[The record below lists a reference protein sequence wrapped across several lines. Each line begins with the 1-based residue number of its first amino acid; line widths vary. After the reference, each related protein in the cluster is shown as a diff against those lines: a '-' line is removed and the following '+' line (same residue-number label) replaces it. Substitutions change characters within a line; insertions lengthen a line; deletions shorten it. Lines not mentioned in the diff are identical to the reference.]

1 MYIYPYSLEYA
12 IKYNERDLWRE
23 SYHANCDCAR
33 AIERAINENYDGSRL
48 ADDCEKVVLGEYGTD
63 RVNWVLANTI
73 HEKEQ
78 DGRISRG
85 NKEWAKGFHIPQDTT
100 QYQFV
105 VNSHPGLLNIF
116 VNEVRRDW
124 QALGLFD
131 KNHCT
136 GKNEDYTGKV
146 LVLKPTILKDEYK
159 TPDFQLFLAEGGFG
173 CSPTARGRKVY
184 GRFLKDGEET
194 HYDRQDFLGVLKDEH
209 LPEWVREKLAQL
221 QEQTQANVPQ
231 MT

>member
-1 MYIYPYSLEYA
+1 MHIYPYSLEYA
-12 IKYNERDLWRE
+12 IEHNERDLWQE

-33 AIERAINENYDGSRL
+33 AIERAIDENYDGSRL
-48 ADDCEKVVLGEYGTD
+48 ADGSEKAVLGEYGID

-73 HEKEQ
+73 HERGQ
-78 DGRISRG
+78 DGRISHG
-85 NKEWAKGFHIPQDTT
+85 NKEWARSFHIPRDTK

-105 VNSHPGLLNIF
+105 ADSHPSLLNLF
-116 VNEVRRDW
+116 VNDVRRDW

-131 KNHCT
+131 KGHCT
-136 GKNEDYTGKV
+136 GENEDYTGKV

-173 CSPTARGRKVY
+173 CSPTARGRKVF
-184 GRFLKDGEET
+184 GRFLRDGEET
-194 HYDRQDFLGVLKDEH
+194 HYDRQDFIGVLKDEH
-209 LPEWVREKLAQL
+209 LPDWAREKLAQL
-221 QEQTQANVPQ
+221 QEQAQADGPQ